1 MKNKGLFKLL
11 SLAISLC
18 IILSSITVI
27 SVFAADVWN
36 GSDVSTTLEGAGT
49 QADPY
54 QLTSGADLAYI
65 SKQVAAGTD
74 YKDKWF
80 ALKNDIV
87 LNANHENYASWGKT
101 APANVFTPIGAFNAG
116 SGSKYFRGNVDGKG
130 YTIYGLYATN
140 STSQRGVGLFGATHN
155 NKIIDLHIKNS
166 YLSAVNTLGGFSGL
180 ANGSTFINCSF
191 EGYMYSSNA
200 SGGSA
205 GSAGGIVGHGQGTIT
220 ITKCYSDGVIDAVG
234 RHAGLVG
241 RSDSAIT
248 INYSYSTMDLTK
260 HTLGATAGQAGGLLG
275 FVNAGSATVK
285 NSFFGGK
292 LFDIGTSDQRGPIVG
307 YCNGV
312 TPTVTNAY
320 YLADAEL
327 SGKPGT
333 WKNAA
338 AFADGT
344 VLAALNSKLFK
355 QGTKTPVFYELE
367 GEGTNDNPYLISS
380 ASDLDYVAA
389 ATNVGFDFY
398 NRYFVQNADIEY
410 NTNHVDYASWGT
422 AAPANVWT
430 PIGNQNAYFRGY
442 YDGGNYS
449 IYGLYMKLTG
459 DTGAAING
467 AGLFGAIHNRKVQNI
482 HIKDSY
488 FYAYR
493 QLGGICGLSNGA
505 TITNCSFEGYIY
517 SANTNTTGGSTG
529 GIVGIASS
537 GTTTITKCYT
547 DGVMDATGRHAGIV
561 GSVTAATNVTNCYS
575 VMDLSLHTAG
585 ATAGQAGGLVG
596 LVNTSITATV
606 KNSFFAGI
614 IFEGLDSVARGPIVG
629 YALGTATVTNSYY
642 VSDTALEDTNGAE
655 LGTNKT
661 ATEFADGTVAALLG
675 GQFED
680 GENYPVFS
688 KPHLDGDGRESN
700 PYLISSVADFEEI
713 NRLVL
718 GGNNLEGLNFRLT
731 TNLVL
736 NENAEDYE
744 SWKTTA
750 PANEWEPIGK
760 QGKPFAG
767 NFDGAGHTISGMY
780 IDDDTVPAAAGQE
793 RAHGFFGATYRG
805 TIKNLHIK
813 DSYVAAY
820 RVVGG
825 MTGTAQET
833 TFENCSFEGYVF
845 GYNTNTSGGS
855 AGGFIGA
862 ANMSN
867 TFVKCYTAGTID
879 SVGRS
884 AGLVGAAT
892 ANGTNEIFDCYST
905 MTVTGLGVKDTVG
918 YQTGGLVGIVQNGT
932 MVIENSFFAGF
943 YPTGTQKGPI
953 VGDISGTVE
962 DYNCYYLGTADGLYA
977 ENLSAEEFAD
987 GTALGLLQGE
997 RTENIWIQG
1006 EVTPVFAILGDL
1018 NFDALIDVA
1027 DAIIALRDIE
1037 KIDAVADASIADVD
1051 YDGLITMDDYVIIK
1065 TMAIEDIVIG
1075 NEVVEAAGWSDFA

>member
-18 IILSSITVI
+18 VIFSSATVLSV
-27 SVFAADVWN
+27 VAADVWN
-36 GSDVSTTLEGAGT
+36 GVDVSTSLKGAGT

-54 QLTSGADLAYI
+54 QITSGADLAYI
-65 SKQVAAGTD
+65 SQQVAAGTD
-74 YKDKWF
+74 YSGSWF

-87 LNANHENYASWGKT
+87 LNSNHENYASWGTT
-101 APANVFTPIGAFNAG
+101 APANSFTPIGAFNAG

-155 NKIIDLHIKNS
+155 NKIVDLHIKNS

-234 RHAGLVG
+234 RHAGLAG

-260 HTLGATAGQAGGLLG
+260 HTLGTTAGQAGGLLG

-285 NSFFGGK
+285 NSFFAGK
-292 LFDIGTSDQRGPIVG
+292 LFDITAESQRGPIVG

-312 TPTVTNAY
+312 TPTVTNTY
-320 YLADAEL
+320 YLADAEFT
-327 SGKPGT
+327 GKPGT
-333 WKNAA
+333 WKNES
-338 AFADGT
+338 AFANGN
-344 VLAALNSKLFK
+344 VLTLLGSELFK
-355 QGTKTPVFYELE
+355 QGEATPTFYTLD
-367 GEGTNDNPYLISS
+367 GAGTTEEPYIVSS
-380 ASDLDYVAA
+380 AADLDYVAA

-398 NRYFVQNADIEY
+398 NRHFVQNSDIEY
-410 NTNHVDYASWGT
+410 NANHQSYASWGT
-422 AAPANVWT
+422 TAPTNVWT

-442 YDGGNYS
+442 YDGGNYT

-467 AGLFGAIHNRKVQNI
+467 SGLFGAIHNKKVQNI
-482 HIKDSY
+482 HVKDSY

-505 TITNCSFEGYIY
+505 TTTNCSFEGYIY

-561 GSVTAATNVTNCYS
+561 GSVNAPTNLTNCYS

-585 ATAGQAGGLVG
+585 TTAGQAGGLVG
-596 LVNTSITATV
+596 FVNTGITATV

-614 IFEGLDSVARGPIVG
+614 IFEGLDSIARGPVVG
-629 YALGTATVTNSYY
+629 YNLGTTTVTKSYY
-642 VSDTALEDTNGAE
+642 LSDTALEDTNGAE
-655 LGTNKT
+655 LGENKT
-661 ATEFADGTVAALLG
+661 AIEFADGTVAASLG

-688 KPHLDGDGRESN
+688 KPYLDGDGRKSN
-700 PYLISSVADFEEI
+700 PYLITSVADFEEI

-718 GGNNLEGLNFRLT
+718 NGNNLEGLNFRLT
-731 TNLVL
+731 ADLVL
-736 NENAEDYE
+736 NENAENYE
-744 SWKTTA
+744 DWKTTA
-750 PANEWEPIGK
+750 PANEWEPIGR

-767 NFDGAGHTISGMY
+767 NLDGAGHTIFGMY
-780 IDDDTVPAAAGQE
+780 IDDETVPAAAGQE
-793 RAHGFFGATYRG
+793 RGHGLFGATYRG

-833 TFENCSFEGYVF
+833 TFENCSFDGYVF
-845 GYNTNTSGGS
+845 GYNINTSGGS

-867 TFVKCYTAGTID
+867 TFVKCYTAGKID

-905 MTVTGLGVKDTVG
+905 MTVTGLGVKETIG
-918 YQTGGLVGIVQNGT
+918 SGSGGLVGIVQSGT
-932 MVIENSFFAGF
+932 IVVENSFFAGT
-943 YPTGTQKGPI
+943 YPTGTNKGPI
-953 VGDISGTVE
+953 IGQMAGSVE
-962 DYNCYYLGTADGLYA
+962 DNNCYYLGAADGLYG

-997 RTENIWIQG
+997 RTETIWIQG
-1006 EVTPVFAILGDL
+1006 EVTPVFAMLGDL
-1018 NFDALIDVA
+1018 NFDTLIDIA
-1027 DAIIALRDIE
+1027 DAIIVLRDIE
-1037 KIDAVADASIADVD
+1037 NIAAVSDASIADVD
-1051 YDGLITMDDYVIIK
+1051 YDGSITMYDYEIIK
-1065 TMAIEDIVIG
+1065 TMALENIVIE
-1075 NEVVEAAGWSDFA
+1075 NEVVNIASWSDFA